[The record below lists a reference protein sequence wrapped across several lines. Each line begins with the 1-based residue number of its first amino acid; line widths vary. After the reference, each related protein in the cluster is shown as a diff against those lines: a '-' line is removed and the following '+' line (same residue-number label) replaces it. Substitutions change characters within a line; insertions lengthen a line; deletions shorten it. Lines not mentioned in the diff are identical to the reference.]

1 MEAAALNR
9 LTERTIGAAM
19 RIHRRLGPG
28 LLENAYWACLC
39 YEVASAGLRHEVQ
52 KAIPLV
58 YDGVKIDCAYRADL
72 VLEGTVLVEVKAL
85 EVIAPIHSR
94 QLHTYLR
101 LGNYPIGLLLNF
113 GAPTMKAG
121 IKRIVNNFPEEGR

>member
-28 LLENAYWACLC
+28 LLENADWACLC

-58 YDGVKIDCAYRADL
+58 YDGVNIDCAYRADL

-85 EVIAPIHSR
+85 EAIAPTHSR

-101 LGNYPIGLLLNF
+101 LGNYPIGLLLDF
-113 GAPTMKAG
+113 GAPTMKAA